1 MYRPA
6 NVLPPDA
13 PGLRALTSLVAGI
26 AVIGELYFGREV
38 LIPVTLA
45 VLLSFLVEPFVEF
58 LRRFKLGQI
67 SSVIVA
73 VLVALGFVLAVGA
86 LIGAQVAQL
95 ADSLPQYQVAFE
107 RKVVRIQELTIA
119 RADAVLGNAA
129 SALKRVTPTH
139 MLPPA
144 KGGNATAEANDTPM
158 PVVVH
163 EPSPSPVQ
171 LAQRFLSP
179 VISPLETTGI
189 VLVVAIVTLLQRIDL
204 RDRLIRLF
212 GSRDLHRTT
221 TALDEA
227 ARRLSRY
234 FLAQLGIN
242 FGVGIIVSIGLT
254 VIGAPGALLFGLLT
268 VLLRFVP
275 YVGTWVAAL
284 LAMILAAAVGSG
296 WTMLVWTVALFGI
309 TDVIARHVVEPMLW
323 KHSTGLSPLAV
334 IVAAIFWSW
343 IWGPVGFVLS
353 TPLTLCLL
361 VLGRHVDRLEFLD
374 VLFGDQPALTPAQN
388 FYQRLLANDPTQAL
402 VQAETMLQERS
413 LTAYYDE
420 VALESLRFAH
430 NDVLRGVVTVD
441 QLQRIKESVL
451 DIVEAAEL
459 TLCGS

>member
-58 LRRFKLGQI
+58 LRRFKLGKI

-95 ADSLPQYQVAFE
+95 ADSLLQYQVAFE
-107 RKVVRIQELTIA
+107 RKGVRIQELTIA

-171 LAQRFLSP
+171 LAQRLAPSRP
-179 VISPLETTGI
+179 TAQWPSVVKALRSRPGPQPKSRI
-189 VLVVAIVTLLQRIDL
+189 VRGGSTSIWCSSAAMFCVTSWSYVP
-204 RDRLIRLF
+204 
-212 GSRDLHRTT
+212 SRKSS
-221 TALDEA
+221 ACA
-227 ARRLSRY
+227 S
-234 FLAQLGIN
+234 
-242 FGVGIIVSIGLT
+242 
-254 VIGAPGALLFGLLT
+254 
-268 VLLRFVP
+268 
-275 YVGTWVAAL
+275 
-284 LAMILAAAVGSG
+284 
-296 WTMLVWTVALFGI
+296 
-309 TDVIARHVVEPMLW
+309 
-323 KHSTGLSPLAV
+323 
-334 IVAAIFWSW
+334 
-343 IWGPVGFVLS
+343 
-353 TPLTLCLL
+353 
-361 VLGRHVDRLEFLD
+361 
-374 VLFGDQPALTPAQN
+374 
-388 FYQRLLANDPTQAL
+388 
-402 VQAETMLQERS
+402 
-413 LTAYYDE
+413 
-420 VALESLRFAH
+420 
-430 NDVLRGVVTVD
+430 
-441 QLQRIKESVL
+441 
-451 DIVEAAEL
+451 
-459 TLCGS
+459 

>member
-38 LIPVTLA
+38 LIPLTLA

-171 LAQRFLSP
+171 LAQRLAP
-179 VISPLETTGI
+179 
-189 VLVVAIVTLLQRIDL
+189 
-204 RDRLIRLF
+204 
-212 GSRDLHRTT
+212 SRP
-221 TALDEA
+221 TA
-227 ARRLSRY
+227 
-234 FLAQLGIN
+234 Q
-242 FGVGIIVSIGLT
+242 
-254 VIGAPGALLFGLLT
+254 
-268 VLLRFVP
+268 
-275 YVGTWVAAL
+275 W
-284 LAMILAAAVGSG
+284 
-296 WTMLVWTVALFGI
+296 
-309 TDVIARHVVEPMLW
+309 
-323 KHSTGLSPLAV
+323 
-334 IVAAIFWSW
+334 
-343 IWGPVGFVLS
+343 
-353 TPLTLCLL
+353 
-361 VLGRHVDRLEFLD
+361 
-374 VLFGDQPALTPAQN
+374 
-388 FYQRLLANDPTQAL
+388 PT
-402 VQAETMLQERS
+402 
-413 LTAYYDE
+413 
-420 VALESLRFAH
+420 
-430 NDVLRGVVTVD
+430 
-441 QLQRIKESVL
+441 
-451 DIVEAAEL
+451 
-459 TLCGS
+459 